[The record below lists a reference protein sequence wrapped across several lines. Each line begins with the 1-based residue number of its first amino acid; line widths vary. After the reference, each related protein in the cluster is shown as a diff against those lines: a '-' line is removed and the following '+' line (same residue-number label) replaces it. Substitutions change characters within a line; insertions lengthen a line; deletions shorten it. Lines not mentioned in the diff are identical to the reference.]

1 MMAAS
6 GRAGRKENCVRACG
20 GKRWDGCVVGG
31 AVGVGT
37 GGKEMPTAKK
47 ALLLMDRI
55 RSILFHFRTLQLRN
69 GCVRGTTIKVKGQ
82 CTRVLGCSG
91 RGGVAGRGM
100 GVEAGGADGAG
111 AARRGGGGAS
121 GLGCES
127 GVRK

>member
-6 GRAGRKENCVRACG
+6 GRAERKGNRLRACG
-20 GKRWDGCVVGG
+20 GKRWDGCVEGG
-31 AVGVGT
+31 AMGVGT
-37 GGKEMPTAKK
+37 GGKEMTTAKT

-82 CTRVLGCSG
+82 CKMVLVGSG
-91 RGGVAGRGM
+91 RGGGAGRGM
-100 GVEAGGADGAG
+100 GVGAGGAGGAG
-111 AARRGGGGAS
+111 TAGRAGGGAGGCS
-121 GLGCES
+121 GEG